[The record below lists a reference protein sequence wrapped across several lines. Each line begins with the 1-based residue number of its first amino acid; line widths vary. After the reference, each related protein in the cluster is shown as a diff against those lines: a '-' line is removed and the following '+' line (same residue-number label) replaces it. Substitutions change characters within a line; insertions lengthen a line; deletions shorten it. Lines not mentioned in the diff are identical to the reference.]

1 MYYGI
6 DKNKLNLSAAIEIIE
21 EVQELQKSLY
31 DSGYELDFDEV
42 FKIYAFN
49 KINGNLEDI
58 VPVD

>member
-31 DSGYELDFDEV
+31 DEGYELDFDQV
-42 FKIYAFN
+42 LKLYAFN
-49 KINGNLEDI
+49 QINQKLEDI
-58 VPVD
+58 IPAE